1 MFQEQWWVLYHHA
14 ILEMDVSNFDD
25 RLQAA
30 EDAVVQRLWL
40 KKQVPVDERLALENA
55 LTGLGILRKER
66 NQIASDRHE

>member
-14 ILEMDVSNFDD
+14 ILDMDVSKFVD